1 MRLAAPETPYTT
13 AQLWDVMAAFV
24 GTLRR
29 LGDEA
34 PPGAGG
40 GAGEAGAGGAFALC
54 VSVLEALA
62 EVRQWGER
70 GARAS
75 YGGGAPIQFAAS
87 GRPPTFEKKK

>member
-34 PPGAGG
+34 PPGAAGEG
-40 GAGEAGAGGAFALC
+40 GAGAAAGGAFALC

-62 EVRQWGER
+62 EVRCR
-70 GARAS
+70 G
-75 YGGGAPIQFAAS
+75 GVEG
-87 GRPPTFEKKK
+87 